1 MTERS
6 ERITEE
12 ASYHLNGHYPL
23 SHGAA
28 FEQTTETALNM
39 ATFTGPF
46 LVASGKTE

>member
-12 ASYHLNGHYPL
+12 ASYNLNGHYPL

-28 FEQTTETALNM
+28 FEQTTEN
-39 ATFTGPF
+39 GIEY
-46 LVASGKTE
+46 G